1 MSGERERA
9 EADGRHATRPV
20 ERRETHGSDASDVD
34 ARDRAEP
41 RRERAEPRR
50 ASALRVT
57 HRV

>member
-20 ERRETHGSDASDVD
+20 ERRETHGLDASNAD

-41 RRERAEPRR
+41 RREHAEPRR